1 MLAKVFDAF
10 VEASPASVMA
20 RGLAERLFDA
30 HKLDAWFESV
40 DTSQYTRELPFSAVF
55 SLMSQ
60 VVCGSQKSVNAA
72 YQSAKEEVPTSIVSV
87 YNKLKGIEVE
97 TSAGLVRYAAGEA
110 TELIEALEGAVPERL
125 PGYRVKLLDGNC
137 LAASEHRIKE
147 LRSDS
152 AGPLPGKSLV
162 VLDPALHLPIDVFP
176 CEDGHTQERALLGA
190 VLQTVEPDD
199 VWIADRNFCTLG
211 FLSGIAKAQGYYVI
225 REHKKLPWE
234 PVPNSKLIAAG
245 KVDTGT
251 VHQQRVQIVDDK
263 GKTLRLRRVKLT
275 LKKATRDGDRIIYIL
290 TNLPVTAASA
300 RKIAELYRGR
310 WTIETAFQEL
320 TLHLNSEINTLGY
333 PRAALFGFCVALVA
347 YIIMAVLKAALR
359 SVHGAQ
365 NIEDNFS
372 GYYLAD
378 ELSGVYRG
386 MMITIPDPHW
396 LVFSRLTQS
405 QLIELLKTLAENV
418 NLSRFQKHSRGP
430 KKPAKKRKTDKR
442 KPHVSTARV
451 ISNRKR

>member
-1 MLAKVFDAF
+1 MLAKIFDAF
-10 VEASPASVMA
+10 VEASPVSVMA
-20 RGLAERLFDA
+20 RGLAERMLDA
-30 HKLDAWFESV
+30 HKLDAWFEGV
-40 DTSQYTRELPFSAVF
+40 DSSQYTRELPFSVVF

-110 TELIEALEGAVPERL
+110 TALIEELEGVVPERL

-162 VLDPALHLPIDVFP
+162 VFDPALQLPIDVFP
-176 CEDGHTQERALLGA
+176 CEDGHTQERALFGA
-190 VLQTVEPDD
+190 VLDTVEPDD
-199 VWIADRNFCTLG
+199 VWIADRNFCTVG
-211 FLSGIAKAQGYYVI
+211 FLSGVAQAQGYFVI
-225 REHKKLPWE
+225 REHKKLPIE
-234 PVPNSKLIAAG
+234 PVPGSKLIAAG

-251 VHQQRVQIVDDK
+251 VYQQRVQIVDDK
-263 GKTLRLRRVKLT
+263 GKTHRLRRVKLT
-275 LKKATRDGDRIIYIL
+275 LTKATRDGDRIIYIL
-290 TNLPVTAASA
+290 TNLPVRAASA
-300 RKIAELYRGR
+300 RKIAELYRSR

-320 TLHLNSEINTLGY
+320 TLHLNSEINALGY

-365 NIEDNFS
+365 NIQDNFS

-386 MMITIPDPHW
+386 MMITIPDSYW
-396 LVFSRLTQS
+396 LVFSRLTQT
-405 QLIELLKTLAENV
+405 QLIELIKTLAANV
-418 NLSRFQKHSRGP
+418 NLSRFQKHPRGP
-430 KKPAKKRKTDKR
+430 KKPTKKRKTDKR

-451 ISNRKR
+451 IASKKK

>member
-1 MLAKVFDAF
+1 MLPKIFDAF
-10 VEASPASVMA
+10 VEASPVSVMA
-20 RGLAERLFDA
+20 RGLAERVLDA
-30 HKLDAWFESV
+30 RKLDAWFESV
-40 DTSQYTRELPFSAVF
+40 DSSQYTRELPFSAVF

-72 YQSAKEEVPTSIVSV
+72 YQSAKDEVPTSIVSV

-97 TSAGLVRYAAGEA
+97 TSAALVRYAAGEA
-110 TELIEALEGAVPERL
+110 TALIEQLEGSVPEGL

-137 LAASEHRIKE
+137 LAASERRIKE
-147 LRSDS
+147 LRRTS

-176 CEDGHTQERALLGA
+176 CEDGHAQERALLGE
-190 VLQTVEPDD
+190 VLDTVEPNDIW
-199 VWIADRNFCTLG
+199 VADRNFCTLG
-211 FLSGIAKAQGYYVI
+211 FLSGVAKAQGYFVI

-234 PVPNSKLIAAG
+234 PEPGSTLVAAG
-245 KVDTGT
+245 KVETGT
-251 VHQQRVQIVDDK
+251 VSQQRVQIVDEQ
-263 GKTLRLRRVKLT
+263 GKTYRLRRVKLT
-275 LKKATRDGDRIIYIL
+275 LKKATRDGDRVIHIL
-290 TNLPVTAASA
+290 TNLPVKAATA

-320 TLHLNSEINTLGY
+320 TVHLNSEINALGY

-347 YIIMAVLKAALR
+347 YIIMAILKAALR

-365 NIEDNFS
+365 RIEEHFS

-386 MMITIPDPHW
+386 MMITITSPQW
-396 LVFSRLTQS
+396 VVFSRLTQA
-405 QLIELLKTLAENV
+405 QLVEQLKALAANV
-418 NLSRFQKHSRGP
+418 NLSRFQKHPRGP
-430 KKPAKKRKTDKR
+430 KRPAKKRTTDKHT
-442 KPHVSTARV
+442 PHVSTARV
-451 ISNRKR
+451 IASRKK